1 MYAGALAVRTIRQR
15 LLEVFTHP
23 IDPLT
28 SPSLG
33 ARLWPMAIPSGNEQC
48 HHLDVFLL

>member
-33 ARLWPMAIPSGNEQC
+33 ARLWPYRVEMNNATT
-48 HHLDVFLL
+48 